1 MSSKTKSTIIGVVV
15 GVGGFI
21 VLAGLGLVA
30 YRIWG
35 RKKVDEDNDGL
46 MSYQIG
52 SIGPEKTGSSGGGAA
67 NNPFQSTLET
77 YHNPARNVNAS
88 SNF

>member
-1 MSSKTKSTIIGVVV
+1 
-15 GVGGFI
+15 
-21 VLAGLGLVA
+21 LVA
-30 YRIWG
+30 FRIWG
-35 RKKVDEDNDGL
+35 RKKVDEDHDGL

-52 SIGPEKTGSSGGGAA
+52 NVGPEKTSSSGGGAA
-67 NNPFQSTLET
+67 GNPFQSTLET